1 MRTRLQ
7 GQLANPQSA
16 LLTGFVTDNIQL
28 GRQPNVQIVPLGS
41 GAADGGDGPG
51 TFHVTVRGPALPPL
65 PATDCLQ
72 QCSCALSRPH
82 SSLRRSTTRSP
93 RM

>member
-51 TFHVTVRGPALPPL
+51 TFHVTVRGPALFPPAGHRL
-65 PATDCLQ
+65 PANAA
-72 QCSCALSRPH
+72 AL
-82 SSLRRSTTRSP
+82 
-93 RM
+93 